1 MGFEHLD
8 TKQSAILGS
17 AMAAFSTYG
26 FKKTSMDDI
35 ARGANMSR
43 PALYL
48 HYRNKEEIFRS
59 MVEGYYI
66 QALGDVRAALVD
78 DPSRSIADI
87 LADAFSAQ
95 GGDYLEPMMKSAHGM
110 ELLESTAVVAQDL
123 IEKGEAALS
132 EIYVVWLTSQA
143 KAGRINPAAPP
154 EHMARLIYATL
165 KGIKHT
171 ATDFPSYSREVRV
184 FADMMGMSLT
194 ASQSG

>member
-8 TKQSAILGS
+8 TKQSAILGA

-48 HYRNKEEIFRS
+48 HFRNKEEIFRS
-59 MVEGYYI
+59 MVKGYYV
-66 QALGDVRAALVD
+66 QALSDVQMALVD
-78 DPSRSIADI
+78 DPRRSIADI
-87 LADAFSAQ
+87 LSDAFTAQ
-95 GGDYLEPMMKSAHGM
+95 DGDYIEPMMKSAHGM
-110 ELLESTAVVAQDL
+110 ELLESTAIVAQDL

-132 EIYVVWLTSQA
+132 GIYANWLAAQA
-143 KAGRINPAAPP
+143 RAGRVTLPATP
-154 EHMARLIYATL
+154 EAMARLIYATL

-171 ATDFPSYSREVRV
+171 ARDFPSYSREVRV
-184 FADMMGMSLT
+184 FADTIAVSLT
-194 ASQSG
+194 ASRRD